1 MATPAAAPATFEIF
15 QIVSPDGQNTA
26 DFTDGQFRV
35 LSFDIYENILSPHIT
50 GYSVIA
56 SSMGAAISDEDPQH

>member
-35 LSFDIYENILSPHIT
+35 LSFDIYENIFKEPIHCT
-50 GYSVIA
+50 IA
-56 SSMGAAISDEDPQH
+56 IE